1 MTDFIAAFDH
11 STQKTTGENGH
22 AEYSWSNDLREKI
35 VQFDFQCVRTTHD
48 GMVELSATLSELLR
62 RLSIKQVTAELEE
75 ERKQN
80 LLLLYKIIGK
90 TRDIH
95 GGKGEYALSYM
106 MIFTW
111 YEYFPELAQYALS
124 CFVNPQMGSEDTEK
138 EEAAPYGSWK
148 DIKYLYRYMIEYTPY
163 TSQHPLLQ
171 YCIKLVN
178 TQLRKD
184 YANYLK
190 SLDAEVVRD
199 VPGKREPVSLL
210 AKWIARES
218 SNKFGAMYDQ
228 FATDYFQHYMDS
240 ARTEESKKKAMN
252 KCKMEYRKICSS
264 INKYLDT
271 IQIKQAGKRWADIN
285 HAKTTSISLVK
296 QRKAIMNLPRGS
308 GSGKV
313 KTDANGDPCKR
324 SEELDR
330 IQCAANFDAY
340 RESLKTTSKELKGGK
355 VSLVNF
361 AKQAL
366 EILSEEASSMD
377 MEAEKDVLN
386 SQWRDNN
393 RKKSGKCLG
402 NMIPVIDTSG
412 SMEGDP
418 LHAAIALGARVA
430 ENSALPNR
438 AFTFSAEPTWINL
451 DGCDTF
457 IEKVKQISQGDS
469 GYNTDFGKL
478 LTMILDTIEKG
489 ELPSESVEN
498 MVLAIFSDM
507 QMDANLYNTYIAGSH
522 PIYDGGIY
530 MTEEMRRQSNDA
542 WNSVYET
549 IEARYAELGMKMH
562 GKPFQPPHI
571 LFWNLRHT
579 GGFPTLS
586 TQKNTSMMSGFD
598 PTILNMFCEM
608 GMEALRNLTPYSTL
622 VRLLSSERY
631 APLERAMVDYLAK
644 EVENEVENEVDAI
657 VEEEL

>member
-1 MTDFIAAFDH
+1 MTDFIAALDH

-22 AEYSWSNDLREKI
+22 AEYAWSNDLREKI
-35 VQFDFQCVRTTHD
+35 VQFDFQCVRTTVE
-48 GMVELSATLSELLR
+48 GMKELSATLSHLLR
-62 RLSIKQVTAELEE
+62 RLSVKQATEELET

-80 LLLLYKIIGK
+80 LVLLYKIIGK

-111 YEYFPELAQYALS
+111 YEYFPELAKYAIS
-124 CFVNPQMGSEDTEK
+124 CFVHPQMGSEK
-138 EEAAPYGSWK
+138 EAAPYGSWK
-148 DIKYLYRYMIEYTPY
+148 DIKYLYKYVISSTPY
-163 TSQHPLLQ
+163 TGNHPLLQ
-171 YCIKLVN
+171 YCVKLVN

-218 SNKFGAMYDQ
+218 SNKFGTMYDR
-228 FATDYFQHYMDS
+228 FATDYFKQYVDS
-240 ARTEESKKKAMN
+240 AKTEESKTKAEN
-252 KCKMEYRKICSS
+252 KCKMEYRKMCSS

-271 IQIKQAGKRWADIN
+271 IQIKQAGKRWAEIN
-285 HAKTTSISLVK
+285 HAKTTSVTFLK
-296 QRKAIMNLPRGS
+296 QRKAIMNLPRGD
-308 GSGKV
+308 GKV

-324 SEELDR
+324 SQDPDR
-330 IQCAANFDAY
+330 IQCAENFAAY
-340 RESLKTTSKELKGGK
+340 MESLTKEGKELKGGN
-355 VSLVNF
+355 VSLVDF
-361 AKQAL
+361 AEQAIDL
-366 EILSEEASSMD
+366 LSCDESSTSLD
-377 MEAEKDVLN
+377 DEKAVLN

-393 RKKSGKCLG
+393 KQKSGKCLG

-418 LHAAIALGARVA
+418 MHAAIALGARVS

-438 AFTFSAEPTWINL
+438 AFTFSSEPAWINL
-451 DGCDTF
+451 DGCETF
-457 IEKVKQISQGDS
+457 IEKVNVITQGDS

-478 LTMILDTIEKG
+478 LTMILDTIEQG
-489 ELPSESVEN
+489 ELQPESVEN

-507 QMDANLYNTYIAGSH
+507 QMDANLYNTYIAGSKS
-522 PIYDGGIY
+522 PIYDGGDN
-530 MTEEMRRQSNDA
+530 MTEEMRQRSNEA
-542 WNSVYET
+542 WDTVYET
-549 IEARYAELGMKMH
+549 IEKRYAELGMKMH

-579 GGFPTLS
+579 GGFSTLS

-608 GMEALRNLTPYSTL
+608 GMEALRNLTPYGTL
-622 VRLLSSERY
+622 TRLLSSNRY
-631 APLERAMVDYLAK
+631 VPLERAMVEYLA
-644 EVENEVENEVDAI
+644 NEVDEVDEVAE
-657 VEEEL
+657 VEL

>member
-1 MTDFIAAFDH
+1 MTDFIAALDH

-22 AEYSWSNDLREKI
+22 AEYAWSNDLREKI
-35 VQFDFQCVRTTHD
+35 VQFDFQCVRTTHE

-62 RLSIKQVTAELEE
+62 RLSIKQATEELEG

-80 LLLLYKIIGK
+80 LVLLYKIIGK

-106 MIFTW
+106 MIFAW
-111 YEYFPELAQYALS
+111 YEYFPELAEYALS
-124 CFVNPQMGSEDTEK
+124 CFVNPQMGS

-171 YCIKLVN
+171 YSIKLVN

-184 YANYLK
+184 HANYLK

-218 SNKFGAMYDQ
+218 SNKFGLMYDQ

-240 ARTEESKKKAMN
+240 AKTEESKTKAMN

-271 IQIKQAGKRWADIN
+271 IQIKQAGKRWAEIN
-285 HAKTTSISLVK
+285 HAKTTSITLVK
-296 QRKAIMNLPRGS
+296 QRKAIMNLPK

-324 SEELDR
+324 SEEEDR

-340 RESLKTTSKELKGGK
+340 RESLKKEGKELKGGK
-355 VSLVNF
+355 VSLVDF

-366 EILSEEASSMD
+366 EILSQETSGMD
-377 MEAEKDVLN
+377 MQAEKDVLN

-393 RKKSGKCLG
+393 RQKSGKCLG

-418 LHAAIALGARVA
+418 IHAAIALGARVA

-438 AFTFSAEPTWINL
+438 AFTFSAEPTWVNL

-457 IEKVKQISQGDS
+457 MEKVKVISQGYS

-478 LTMILDTIEKG
+478 LTMVLDTIEKG
-489 ELPSESVEN
+489 ELPAESVEN
-498 MVLAIFSDM
+498 MVLVIFSDM
-507 QMDANLYNTYIAGSH
+507 QMDANLYNTYSRRS
-522 PIYDGGIY
+522 PIYDGGIH
-530 MTEEMRRQSNDA
+530 MSTEMRKLANDA
-542 WNSVYET
+542 WDTVYET
-549 IEARYAELGMKMH
+549 IEKRYAELGMKMY

-586 TQKNTSMMSGFD
+586 TQKNASMMSGFD

-608 GMEALRNLTPYSTL
+608 GMEALRDLTPYSTL

-631 APLERAMVDYLAK
+631 APLERAMLEYLAS
-644 EVENEVENEVDAI
+644 EVENEVDEL

>member
-1 MTDFIAAFDH
+1 MTDFIAALDH

-22 AEYSWSNDLREKI
+22 AEYAWSNDIREKI
-35 VQFDFQCVRTTHD
+35 VQFDFQCVRTTHQ
-48 GMVELSATLSELLR
+48 GMKELSATLSELLR
-62 RLSIKQVTAELEE
+62 RLSVKQATEELEA

-80 LLLLYKIIGK
+80 LILLYKIIGK

-124 CFVNPQMGSEDTEK
+124 CFVHPQTASEETEK
-138 EEAAPYGSWK
+138 DEAAPYGSWK
-148 DIKYLYRYMIEYTPY
+148 DIKYLYRYVIVYTKY
-163 TSQHPLLQ
+163 TGNHPLLQ
-171 YCIKLVN
+171 YSVKLVN
-178 TQLRKD
+178 AQLRKD

-199 VPGKREPVSLL
+199 VPGKRAPVSLL

-218 SNKFGAMYDQ
+218 SNKFGTMYDR
-228 FATDYFQHYMDS
+228 FATDYFKQYIDS
-240 ARTEESKKKAMN
+240 AKTEESKTKAMN
-252 KCKMEYRKICSS
+252 KAKMEYRKMCSS

-271 IQIKQAGKRWADIN
+271 IQIKQAGKRWTEIN
-285 HAKTTSISLVK
+285 HAKTTSITLAK
-296 QRKAIMNLPRGS
+296 QRKAIMNLPK

-324 SEELDR
+324 SEEQDR

-355 VSLVNF
+355 VSLVDF

-366 EILSEEASSMD
+366 TILGEDAMD
-377 MEAEKDVLN
+377 AEKDVLN

-393 RKKSGKCLG
+393 RQKSGKCLG

-418 LHAAIALGARVA
+418 MHAAIALGVRVS

-438 AFTFSAEPTWINL
+438 AFTFSAEPKWINL

-457 IEKVKQISQGDS
+457 IEKVKVVSRGDS
-469 GYNTDFGKL
+469 GTNTDFGKL

-489 ELPSESVEN
+489 ELPAESVEN

-507 QMDANLYNTYIAGSH
+507 QMDANLYNTYIAGSIN

-530 MTEEMRRQSNDA
+530 MSAEMRQRANAA
-542 WNSVYET
+542 WESVYES
-549 IEARYAELGMKMH
+549 IEARYAELGMKMY

-586 TQKNTSMMSGFD
+586 TQKNASMMSGFD
-598 PTILNMFCEM
+598 PAILNMFCDM
-608 GMEALRNLTPYSTL
+608 GMDALRDLTPYNTL

-631 APLERAMVDYLAK
+631 APLERAMVEYLAK
-644 EVENEVENEVDAI
+644 EVLAK
-657 VEEEL
+657 